1 MGTSEAISGG
11 GMDDLFSVAGK
22 TAVVTGGS
30 RGIGLMIAR
39 GLVEGGARVYVS
51 SRKGGGWGGLCQL
64 AEGGGVRT
72 GRRGAVGGGGVRGRA
87 GRPVVGG
94 GVPGAGRGG

>member
-1 MGTSEAISGG
+1 MVIGPNHMGTSEAISGG

-39 GLVEGGARVYVS
+39 GLVA
-51 SRKGGGWGGLCQL
+51 GGGGGGGRGAGLCQL

-72 GRRGAVGGGGVRGRA
+72 GRRGAGGGWGVRGGA
-87 GRPVVGG
+87 GGPVVGG
-94 GVPGAGRGG
+94 GVPGV